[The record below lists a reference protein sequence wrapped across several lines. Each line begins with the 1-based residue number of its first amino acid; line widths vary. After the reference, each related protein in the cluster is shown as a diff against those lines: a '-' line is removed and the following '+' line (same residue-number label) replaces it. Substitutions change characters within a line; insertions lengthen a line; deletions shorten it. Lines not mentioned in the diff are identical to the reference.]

1 MKFQGLGYSKLALN
15 QIRKLL
21 ESDYKDC
28 AAIQLFVEDNN
39 IPTKN
44 LYQGFGFCIVNKYDD
59 GLIHMAYTLKNSVEL
74 KLISIDCLDDD

>member
-1 MKFQGLGYSKLALN
+1 MRFQGLGYSKLALN

-28 AAIQLFVEDNN
+28 AAIQLFVEDDN
-39 IPTKN
+39 IPAKN